1 MNLKGVKKIISM
13 HPNFKICK
21 KSREAYA
28 ILDSTAKEEIQR
40 GFLINNYRHAVSLS
54 FWLTPKICLPSS
66 DIIVFSNYYADI
78 NDREIFLDKSLSTE
92 DQISEKIADSVN
104 YNMPILQEINSLVSL
119 EKYISSNQ
127 QKWLVSDFS
136 KIQFGILDFYNNRDL
151 SAIKMVKSVYPLINP
166 LHPIAKEIDNF
177 VSLVENG
184 DEAEIDRYFDSLKKL
199 TEERFIELYK

>member
-1 MNLKGVKKIISM
+1 M

-40 GFLINNYRHAVSLS
+40 GFLINNYRYAVSLS

-66 DIIVFSNYYADI
+66 DIIVFRNYYADI
-78 NDREIFLDKSLSTE
+78 NDREIFLNKSLSTE

-127 QKWLVSDFS
+127 KKWLVSDFS

-151 SAIKMVKSVYPLINP
+151 SAIKMVKAVYPLINP

-199 TEERFIELYK
+199 TEERFIELCK

>member
-40 GFLINNYRHAVSLS
+40 GFLINNYRYAVSLS

-66 DIIVFSNYYADI
+66 DIIVFRNYYADI
-78 NDREIFLDKSLSTE
+78 NDREIFLNKSLSTE

-199 TEERFIELYK
+199 TEERFIELCK